1 MENQNKKNGI
11 RQNSSPCG
19 AWEEARTRQCMY
31 IGSLFF
37 FFFSVIVY
45 EILLNKDS
53 SVTAPCGKGIQGPFF
68 PSPVCRWLRKRGK
81 SLLERGRERKDRE
94 SVSETYYRSL
104 HFGEIVYVNAPSAEK
119 IHQRLS
125 VIQCDERP
133 RVFTS
138 SQLQGRDP
146 TFLREKSMASLSC
159 LVSSSHFLRAE
170 DKNHTSG
177 H

>member
-1 MENQNKKNGI
+1 MSQPHVGKAFKAHF
-11 RQNSSPCG
+11 SLV
-19 AWEEARTRQCMY
+19 QCADD
-31 IGSLFF
+31 L
-37 FFFSVIVY
+37 
-45 EILLNKDS
+45 
-53 SVTAPCGKGIQGPFF
+53 GKGEKG
-68 PSPVCRWLRKRGK
+68 
-81 SLLERGRERKDRE
+81 LLERGRERKDRE
-94 SVSETYYRSL
+94 SVSETYYLSL
-104 HFGEIVYVNAPSAEK
+104 HFGEFVYVNAPSAEK

-125 VIQCDERP
+125 VIHRDERP
-133 RVFTS
+133 HVFTS